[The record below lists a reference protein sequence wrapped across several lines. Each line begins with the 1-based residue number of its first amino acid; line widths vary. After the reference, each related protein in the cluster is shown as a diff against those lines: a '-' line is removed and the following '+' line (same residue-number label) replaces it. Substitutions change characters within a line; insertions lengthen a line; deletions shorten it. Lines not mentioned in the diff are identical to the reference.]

1 MTASTSTLV
10 SLISARERATEYGL
24 ARGGLQGES
33 RQLIIYASAGEHSSV
48 EKGALLAGFGRENIR
63 MVPLDGTQ
71 AMRTLELRRMIE
83 ADLAAGYCP
92 CAVVGCFGGT
102 ATASIDPVSEIADI
116 VRDYGL
122 WFDVD
127 AAMAG
132 SAMILPE
139 CRWMWEEIE
148 GADSCDQRS

>member
-1 MTASTSTLV
+1 MTSRSEYRIAS
-10 SLISARERATEYGL
+10 E
-24 ARGGLQGES
+24 
-33 RQLIIYASAGEHSSV
+33 
-48 EKGALLAGFGRENIR
+48 
-63 MVPLDGTQ
+63 D
-71 AMRTLELRRMIE
+71 
-83 ADLAAGYCP
+83 YCP

-148 GADSCDQRS
+148 GADSVVINAHNWLGAPFDCSSALK